1 MADIFPK
8 EIRTKRLRFRPAL
21 PATVDVHELYQI
33 YSADPGI
40 EDVTRWVA
48 WNPHHDLEQ
57 TMELLEEHQSKWDNR
72 EKATYCIH
80 PKESEPDSGEIAGTT
95 NIRVD
100 WDQRRG
106 RLGLWLRKKYWG
118 RGYSGE
124 RAAAFVAIAFELLD
138 LEIVVVSHIPGNKK
152 SEKAISK
159 YVDRLGGRK
168 EGYIRNGLAGDDG
181 SVYDQVQYSIS
192 RAEWEDAPHDDVEYR
207 L

>member
-1 MADIFPK
+1 MFPK
-8 EIRTKRLRFRPAL
+8 EIETDRLRFEPAV
-21 PATVDVHELYQI
+21 PECVDVHELYRI
-33 YSADPGI
+33 YSSDPGI

-57 TMELLEEHQSKWDNR
+57 TMDLLEEYKEKWDDHQR
-72 EKATYCIH
+72 ATYCIY
-80 PKESEPDSGEIAGTT
+80 PKDSEDDSGEIAGTT
-95 NIRVD
+95 NIRVN

-124 RAAAFVAIAFELLD
+124 RAAALAAIAFKVLD
-138 LEIVVVSHIPGNKK
+138 LEIVVVSHIPDNKK
-152 SEKAISK
+152 SHKAIEK
-159 YVDRLGGRK
+159 YITRLGGRK

-192 RAEWEDAPHDDVEYR
+192 RDEWESAPHDEVKYR
-207 L
+207 F

>member
-1 MADIFPK
+1 MVDIFPK
-8 EIRTKRLRFRPAL
+8 EIRTERLRFRPAI
-21 PATVDVHELYQI
+21 PAHVNVHELYRI
-33 YSADPGI
+33 YSYDEGI
-40 EDVTRWVA
+40 EDVTEWVA
-48 WNPHHDLEQ
+48 WNPHRDLEQ
-57 TMELLEEHQSKWDNR
+57 TMDLLEEYQTKWDAHKR
-72 EKATYCIH
+72 ATYCIY
-80 PKESEPDSGEIAGTT
+80 PEDSEDDGDEIAGTT

-124 RAAAFVAIAFELLD
+124 RAAALAAIAFDVLD
-138 LEIVVVSHIPGNKK
+138 LEIIVVSHIPGNKK

-159 YVDRLGGRK
+159 YVNRLGGRK
-168 EGYIRNGLAGDDG
+168 EGCIRNGLAGDDG

-192 RAEWEDAPHDDVEYR
+192 REEWEAAPHDDVEYR